1 MSGKLI
7 IEGNAVYELDEECM
21 LRKRLDQTDEEEKR
35 EAEGWVVGKY
45 PKEDTKSKLT
55 ERRDTKCD
63 SKEVYVIKERGG
75 EEVPSCK
82 SNTYDEKAEMF
93 QKIKRISI
101 RNRCCIRIHYH
112 NRC

>member
-35 EAEGWVVGKY
+35 EAEGWVVGRKIQ
-45 PKEDTKSKLT
+45 KSKLT